1 MSIPKVIFKLP
12 RVSKEA
18 EMFQMFCC
26 HALKEFDWSH
36 IIYEAHPEIKKIL
49 ESKKDQKEA
58 YKELYK
64 YSKDF
69 ISKNKHKLEDLRVQY
84 QKEWDS
90 INDLYLK
97 ILSEDFET
105 KYPSNRKV
113 ITAYV
118 SIVPIYPRFLDSWSF
133 NVGLKSQNMKKIA
146 IHEILHFM
154 YFKKWKEVFPK
165 TKRIELEAPYL
176 VWKLSEIL
184 APILLNNNPKI
195 QKLIKVKDPGYSE
208 FKNIKIGKENLVTH
222 FEKIYKN
229 HIKKET
235 PFTSFLE
242 SIWEETKKYKKA
254 LDIK

>member
-1 MSIPKVIFKLP
+1 MSTPKVIFKLP
-12 RVSKEA
+12 SVRKEA

-26 HALKEFDWSH
+26 YAPKEFDWSH

-49 ESKKDQKEA
+49 ESRKDKKEA
-58 YKELYK
+58 YKDLYT

-69 ISKNKHKLEDLRVQY
+69 ISKNKHKLEALRFQY
-84 QKEWDS
+84 QKEWDT

-105 KYPSNRKV
+105 KYPHTRKI

-118 SIVPIYPRFLDSWSF
+118 SIVPIYPRFLNTWSF

-146 IHEILHFM
+146 THEILHFM

-165 TKRIELEAPYL
+165 TKTAELEAPYL
-176 VWKLSEIL
+176 VWKLSEIV

-195 QKLIKVKDPGYSE
+195 QKLTRAKDPGYSE
-208 FKNIKIGKENLVTH
+208 FKNIKIGKQKIVTH

-235 PFTSFLE
+235 SFTSFLE
-242 SIWEETKKYKKA
+242 SIWEETKKYEKV
-254 LDIK
+254 LDVK